1 MRPGGYAPHLSTHPL
16 LVGRPLRLLYRRG
29 STPQTFVPDE
39 RSIFRGTTWM
49 GLEASPTPSFGVTNR
64 LCCVVNDGFQGSTP
78 GVQTKIGFQYPN
90 RRCGAADLFLGTNGR
105 LAVSGR
111 CRVRTT
117 GFPGLTPRVGLL
129 HLDKEAFH
137 LRTLWRIRR
146 KPPEKFLGRCGG
158 VAAPALARERDCQGK
173 PRLMRSK

>member
-1 MRPGGYAPHLSTHPL
+1 M
-16 LVGRPLRLLYRRG
+16 G
-29 STPQTFVPDE
+29 S
-39 RSIFRGTTWM
+39 
-49 GLEASPTPSFGVTNR
+49 N
-64 LCCVVNDGFQGSTP
+64 
-78 GVQTKIGFQYPN
+78 Y
-90 RRCGAADLFLGTNGR
+90 
-105 LAVSGR
+105 
-111 CRVRTT
+111 

-173 PRLMRSK
+173 PRLMQIGIDRQRPLQGRDRVCRVPAVRQHHPEIGDDDRVVGLDPFGVAQRRCGRLEAAR